1 MKMKQQILMAS
12 CVLLFSACTS
22 STISHKNYV
31 HKGINF
37 GSDRDSDFKKGVR
50 DACRAIGC
58 DYTKD
63 HKKLK
68 NNESYRLG
76 WKEGQLKCKGKRD
89 QTQGF

>member
-1 MKMKQQILMAS
+1 MKKQF
-12 CVLLFSACTS
+12 LLACSAFLLNACTS
-22 STISHKNYV
+22 STVSHNNYV

-50 DACRAIGC
+50 DACRPIGC

-63 HKKLK
+63 NNKLK
-68 NNESYRLG
+68 NSESYRLG
-76 WKEGQLKCKGKRD
+76 WQEGQLKCKGKRD